1 MKWGSCFTANVTYL
15 IFIVPFPSIFVIQPG
30 RCLFSQ
36 AVTLYIS
43 KGQFVSTMH
52 FFSRTEIRLTFFLQK
67 LDEF

>member
-1 MKWGSCFTANVTYL
+1 MGLFCFTANGTYL
-15 IFIVPFPSIFVIQPG
+15 IFIVPSIFVIQPG

-52 FFSRTEIRLTFFLQK
+52 FFSCTEIRLIFFLQK